1 MPQGEQ
7 ASGRQKAFFE
17 ETSLVGRGERRLGF
31 AECKKRLDLRLKHLG
46 VKVVPGTIEEE
57 EFCYIP
63 MGGALPDLT
72 QRVVAVGGAAAT
84 VHPSTGYQLCR
95 MLASSTDIAAALS
108 QELAAPSFSPDCAAA
123 AAYRSIWSPSL
134 RLQRDFQVYGGEFLM
149 AQPVEKLRGFFSAFF
164 KLDTILWGGFL
175 AGWPGLPGNEYHDE
189 WNKRLSFALKL
200 FAYMPNEVR
209 LAMMTYAVSYSA
221 EMGPGL
227 LRSFVTP
234 LFGTGPAPYV
244 PTAGSGMARVYT
256 TGDMEAKLEAAKML
270 AAAPTP
276 GSLPSPQVQ
285 ESTEKEEAL
294 V

>member
-1 MPQGEQ
+1 M
-7 ASGRQKAFFE
+7 
-17 ETSLVGRGERRLGF
+17 
-31 AECKKRLDLRLKHLG
+31 
-46 VKVVPGTIEEE
+46 
-57 EFCYIP
+57 
-63 MGGALPDLT
+63 
-72 QRVVAVGGAAAT
+72 
-84 VHPSTGYQLCR
+84 
-95 MLASSTDIAAALS
+95 
-108 QELAAPSFSPDCAAA
+108 
-123 AAYRSIWSPSL
+123 
-134 RLQRDFQVYGGEFLM
+134 
-149 AQPVEKLRGFFSAFF
+149 
-164 KLDTILWGGFL
+164 
-175 AGWPGLPGNEYHDE
+175 PGNEYHDE

-270 AAAPTP
+270 TAAPTP